1 MAEYTIQVLRGPGRG
16 LLVYANGSL
25 AVKTTCWWDLKK
37 KIPPGTY
44 TFCYATRMKTKLD
57 SVTGQKRPGIY
68 IPCVPGFEGIFI
80 HEGKNAA
87 WSDGCI
93 VARRKEFMKIWND
106 ITPKNGWNV
115 TVVVKDGVAA

>member
-1 MAEYTIQVLRGPGRG
+1 MAEYTIYVLRGPSRG
-16 LLVYANGSL
+16 LLVYANGPVE
-25 AVKTTCWWDLKK
+25 VKTACWWAPKK

-44 TFCYATRMKTKLD
+44 TYCYATRMNTKLD
-57 SVTGQKRPGIY
+57 SVTRQKRPGIY

-87 WSDGCI
+87 WSEGCI
-93 VARRKEFMKIWND
+93 VIRRKEFMKIWND

-115 TVVVKDGVAA
+115 TVFVKDGVAV